1 MQGDESH
8 VQGKNYLSSSVK
20 GVELSSSLA
29 SKGGVPILLVA
40 LRIDGFGGE
49 TAGVLSLLESSERL
63 DI

>member
-1 MQGDESH
+1 

-49 TAGVLSLLESSERL
+49 TADVLSLLESSERL